1 MCYTIRKIF
10 FAHFLQQKRGG
21 IPLKYWRG
29 YITAA
34 LFAALTW
41 GLTEFAKAHTALVDM
56 IYPYVTR
63 MIQDFLAGWTADV
76 DFCLWQVL
84 AVLLGLLA
92 ISSIVLMIIFRWN
105 FVQWT
110 GWILAVVSLGWCLH
124 TGIYGLNQYASP
136 LADDIRLTVESDITT
151 TDLINATTWFRDQ
164 ANELAL
170 QVPRNSD
177 GVLDA
182 PCFQETAETAADG
195 FKRLVYEDHFSVFAG
210 STIPVKE
217 LGWADMYT
225 AMGIAGVTMPLTG
238 EAAVN
243 PNTHPVSLPWTICH
257 EMAHRMCIAPERDAN
272 LAAYLACRA
281 NSDVIYQYS
290 AYFMAFR
297 YCYNALASIST
308 STAFNAANEIYAG
321 ITEELL
327 ADLQDYKAYYNSVQ
341 QEEAV
346 NVANKVN
353 NAYIQASGDESG
365 TKSYGEVT
373 DLLIS
378 WYLQEIYLPAHIDD
392 KTEDSFDPLDPDDV
406 FVIEAKEG

>member
-1 MCYTIRKIF
+1 M
-10 FAHFLQQKRGG
+10 
-21 IPLKYWRG
+21 KYWRG

-34 LFAALTW
+34 LFTALTW
-41 GLTEFAKAHTALVDM
+41 GLTEFAKAHGALVDM

-63 MIQDFLAGWTADV
+63 MIQDFLAGWTADAS
-76 DFCLWQVL
+76 FCLWQLL
-84 AVLLGLLA
+84 AVLLGVLA
-92 ISSIVLMIIFRWN
+92 IASIVLMIIFRWN

-110 GWILAVVSLGWCLH
+110 GWVLAVVSAGWCLH
-124 TGIYGLNQYASP
+124 TGLYGLNQYASP
-136 LADDIRLTVESDITT
+136 LAEDIRLTVEADITT
-151 TDLINATTWFRDQ
+151 TDLINAATWFRDQ

-170 QVPRNSD
+170 QVPRESD
-177 GVLDA
+177 GSLAA
-182 PCFQETAETAADG
+182 PSFRETAETAANG
-195 FKRLVYEDHFSVFAG
+195 FEHLVYEENFSVFAG
-210 STIPVKE
+210 TTIPVKE

-225 AMGIAGVTMPLTG
+225 SMGIAGVTMPLTG

-272 LAAYLACRA
+272 LAAFLACRA

-290 AYFMAFR
+290 GYFMAFR

-308 STAFNAANEIYAG
+308 STAANAANAIYDG
-321 ITEELL
+321 INEVLL
-327 ADLQDYKAYYNSVQ
+327 ADLQDYKAYYNAVQDAGSVDF
-341 QEEAV
+341 
-346 NVANKVN
+346 ANKVN
-353 NAYIQASGDESG
+353 NSYIQASGDESG
-365 TKSYGEVT
+365 TRSYGEVT

-406 FVIEAKEG
+406 FTIETVED